1 MKIEIEI
8 EPKTAEYYIAT
19 VDKNKYVWTFHQEP
33 TGPQYDTW
41 FKIDEWCTQTFGEQG
56 MWGGPNS
63 AWKRMGPSY
72 YFQTNEDRAYFVL
85 GMA

>member
-1 MKIEIEI
+1 MKIEIE
-8 EPKTAEYYIAT
+8 PKINEYYIVT
-19 VDKNKYVWTFHQEP
+19 VDREEYEWTFKLNDGAIGKEP
-33 TGPQYDTW
+33 WVT
-41 FKIDEWCTQTFGEQG
+41 IDKWCMQAFGEQG

-63 AWKRMGPSY
+63 TWKRMGPSY